1 MKKINLFKWMV
12 ALMMLPMGARAQFQT
27 GNFCLEKDIQPVRS
41 NHIVSNVAR
50 IEGTDKSEF
59 QTENYNLY
67 TVSEANKAP
76 RKAGNNDV
84 TVTFNLEYDANSFYV
99 EDFYC
104 LNVENNEP
112 YYPVS
117 QDDNSINFHIPKG
130 QYDLM
135 IRFDNGEAVYYVIKE
150 LVDVEDDM
158 SLTFY
163 PDLATNRIE
172 VKNYAP
178 NGDRIKLDV
187 GYWDEEG
194 NRIVVDKGNVIG
206 YTTNTIVCLKGKR
219 RVFYGDSGH
228 YYGLVSK
235 EESRYPQDI
244 YVNDVSDRY
253 LFVHNRMILITG
265 ESGLQ
270 EYYICQFSTD
280 DVKCGVLEN
289 SPENYVLCEELY
301 EVTPYGKTH
310 PGVGWAAGYQFMY
323 NNEYSGEQFRTS
335 GFGIT
340 DKTDEWPVRIYVDM
354 PYDNP
359 RDSNAK
365 SFLWSGAGFHT
376 ENVTQPWGG
385 VEPTIP
391 LMNGSPFK
399 IVNGKMEYINMHYS
413 EFFQNPTNDFVFPG
427 REEFT
432 YPASMKAGTYG
443 DNCPINAI
451 SVINYFNPWTE
462 SKTANVGN
470 VYVGRYSET
479 RWCDNPMTTLGLKF
493 NGEEIE
499 NPHEFQPDVE
509 GVFDVTMVNTNIEVD
524 GLPGK
529 NTTTVHFDLTQ
540 EDYTPPTIEM
550 LQFKNSDSM
559 ITDRFEKGE
568 DGTMVFT
575 AADIHF
581 FMDSDGYSWY
591 DYRPINVTV
600 EYAPYN
606 KDNWTEMAIEEVPE
620 LYNENGWGYYY
631 QTSLKDVEGAG
642 EKGWF
647 DLRFSMADAAG
658 NTHVQT
664 VSPAFRIDDLVD
676 TGISQLTN
684 DNGQST
690 IPGNETVYD
699 VMGRRLANA
708 QSSMS
713 NGQSQKGI
721 HIVRRADGDVRKVV
735 VR

>member
-1 MKKINLFKWMV
+1 MQKINLFKWMV
-12 ALMMLPMGARAQFQT
+12 MLMMLPMGARAQFQT

-99 EDFYC
+99 EGFYC

-135 IRFDNGEAVYYVIKE
+135 ICFDNEEAVYYVIKE

-158 SLTFY
+158 SLTFS

-206 YTTNTIVCLKGKR
+206 YSTKTIVCLKGKR
-219 RVFYGDSGH
+219 RVFYGEPGY

-310 PGVGWAAGYQFMY
+310 PGVGWAVGYQFMY
-323 NNEYSGEQFRTS
+323 NNEFSGEYFRTS

-385 VEPTIP
+385 VVPTIP

-399 IVNGKMEYINMHYS
+399 IVNGIHKH
-413 EFFQNPTNDFVFPG
+413 
-427 REEFT
+427 
-432 YPASMKAGTYG
+432 
-443 DNCPINAI
+443 AI
-451 SVINYFNPWTE
+451 F
-462 SKTANVGN
+462 
-470 VYVGRYSET
+470 
-479 RWCDNPMTTLGLKF
+479 
-493 NGEEIE
+493 
-499 NPHEFQPDVE
+499 
-509 GVFDVTMVNTNIEVD
+509 
-524 GLPGK
+524 
-529 NTTTVHFDLTQ
+529 
-540 EDYTPPTIEM
+540 
-550 LQFKNSDSM
+550 
-559 ITDRFEKGE
+559 
-568 DGTMVFT
+568 
-575 AADIHF
+575 
-581 FMDSDGYSWY
+581 
-591 DYRPINVTV
+591 
-600 EYAPYN
+600 
-606 KDNWTEMAIEEVPE
+606 
-620 LYNENGWGYYY
+620 
-631 QTSLKDVEGAG
+631 
-642 EKGWF
+642 
-647 DLRFSMADAAG
+647 
-658 NTHVQT
+658 
-664 VSPAFRIDDLVD
+664 
-676 TGISQLTN
+676 
-684 DNGQST
+684 
-690 IPGNETVYD
+690 
-699 VMGRRLANA
+699 
-708 QSSMS
+708 
-713 NGQSQKGI
+713 
-721 HIVRRADGDVRKVV
+721 
-735 VR
+735 